1 MQKDLSGLSKDEM
14 YSILMHLQRSTKFPV
29 AKQICENTRKFFDDK
44 CPGCDTPN
52 EKSRIVRVFKEGP
65 DFDIV
70 TYICS
75 ECGTVYRKYEDKRE
89 TIQGDIL
96 GAIQ

>member
-1 MQKDLSGLSKDEM
+1 MADLDSLTKKEM
-14 YSILMHLQRSTKFPV
+14 YSLLKHLQRGTKYPV
-29 AKQICENTRKFFDDK
+29 AKEVYENTLKFFNDK
-44 CPGCDTPN
+44 CPGCNAPN
-52 EKSRIVRVFKEGP
+52 EKCRIVRVFKEGA

-89 TIQGDIL
+89 HIL
-96 GAIQ
+96 GDLLGAVQ